1 MPIVGTAG
9 HVDHGKSTL
18 IQALTG
24 RDPDRWAEE
33 KERGLTIDLGFAWT
47 ELAPGTT
54 VGFVDVPGHQRFMK
68 NMLAG
73 VGALDVALFVVAADE
88 GWMPQTEEHLSVLD
102 LLDVTHGVIALTRTD
117 LVDADTVELAELE
130 VDDRIRD
137 TSLEGWPVVPV
148 SPVTGSG
155 MEVLRAALVGA
166 LDAAGTPAD
175 AGRPRL
181 WVDRAFIVSGAGV
194 VVTGTLTGG
203 AMHRGDRLALFPGSL
218 PTRVRGLQSHEIDIE
233 QAAPGTRTAV
243 NLSGL
248 ERRQITRG
256 ALLASAGQMRTTR
269 HFLADVRT
277 VRSFEGRLTEKGAF
291 HLHVGSGAWPVRLR
305 TLGGEAI
312 ERRGP
317 ALFTVDDDL
326 PLVMG
331 DRFVLRD
338 VGRRAVTAGGQVLDP
353 APAGRMQRVSAAAVS
368 LQAALEGTPDD
379 RAQALLEARG
389 TVSLRDLEVDSC
401 GGTPSEGLLSPKS
414 AASVA
419 EAEKLAAALEQR
431 LREYQSANPLR
442 PGAPKASLVT
452 GLGIAADLLEALVA
466 GADRIGDDGATL
478 HTVDFSVGLGA
489 HEEAVWA
496 DAKAEL
502 RRSGLA
508 VPRTSQLGLDD
519 ELLHALVRDGRLILI
534 SDEVGYL
541 PEQLDEILERLA
553 TLEDGFTVAEFRD
566 SLQVSRRQAVPMLEW
581 LDANAWTTR
590 YGDVRS
596 VRKQPGPGGT
606 DARPR

>member
-256 ALLASAGQMRTTR
+256 CLAGVS
-269 HFLADVRT
+269 
-277 VRSFEGRLTEKGAF
+277 RSDAHHPPLPRGRQN
-291 HLHVGSGAWPVRLR
+291 R
-305 TLGGEAI
+305 
-312 ERRGP
+312 
-317 ALFTVDDDL
+317 
-326 PLVMG
+326 
-331 DRFVLRD
+331 
-338 VGRRAVTAGGQVLDP
+338 
-353 APAGRMQRVSAAAVS
+353 
-368 LQAALEGTPDD
+368 
-379 RAQALLEARG
+379 
-389 TVSLRDLEVDSC
+389 
-401 GGTPSEGLLSPKS
+401 
-414 AASVA
+414 
-419 EAEKLAAALEQR
+419 
-431 LREYQSANPLR
+431 
-442 PGAPKASLVT
+442 
-452 GLGIAADLLEALVA
+452 
-466 GADRIGDDGATL
+466 
-478 HTVDFSVGLGA
+478 
-489 HEEAVWA
+489 
-496 DAKAEL
+496 
-502 RRSGLA
+502 
-508 VPRTSQLGLDD
+508 
-519 ELLHALVRDGRLILI
+519 ALVRGPTDRKG
-534 SDEVGYL
+534 SL
-541 PEQLDEILERLA
+541 PPPC
-553 TLEDGFTVAEFRD
+553 GK
-566 SLQVSRRQAVPMLEW
+566 
-581 LDANAWTTR
+581 
-590 YGDVRS
+590 RS
-596 VRKQPGPGGT
+596 VAGSAPDAGPV
-606 DARPR
+606 RPSSAAGRRSSRSMTIYR